1 MGRRFAAAGVL
12 GLLCTGFVGLAV
24 AAGGGASSGPQTFSD
39 ALRAAGWG
47 VEVLADGSLQ
57 LTPLGRSIQGPTP
70 EAESQSP
77 SPPAEPQA
85 QTQPAGAPIGDSV
98 DWTLLRNSGWRVER
112 DADQATLLFPPG
124 SGVPADSALAPPAP
138 AAVPERS
145 AVAAPDLE
153 TLLAVRGWRVER
165 EPDGTLMLHPLLGA
179 SPGLSVS
186 ARSLGQLPAAVAQGR
201 VTVPVDT
208 SEKARAVAASWL
220 ESVGDPALRLGK
232 IRRIHDVYVISI
244 VGAKPPHPLLHQVSV
259 AVDDGRVLVLK

>member
-1 MGRRFAAAGVL
+1 LCMGFAGV
-12 GLLCTGFVGLAV
+12 AV
-24 AAGGGASSGPQTFSD
+24 GASSGPQTFSD

-57 LTPLGRSIQGPTP
+57 LTPLGRSTQGPTP

-77 SPPAEPQA
+77 SPPVDPQA
-85 QTQPAGAPIGDSV
+85 QPPGAPIGDSV
-98 DWTLLRNSGWRVER
+98 DWTLLRSSGWRVER
-112 DADQATLLFPPG
+112 DADQAILLFPPG
-124 SGVPADSALAPPAP
+124 SVVPADSAPAPLAPAD
-138 AAVPERS
+138 VPERS

-165 EPDGTLMLHPLLGA
+165 ESDGTLMLHPLFGA

-186 ARSLGQLPAAVAQGR
+186 ARSLGQVPTAVAEGR
-201 VTVPVDT
+201 VSVPVDT
-208 SEKARAVAASWL
+208 WEKARAVAASWL
-220 ESVGDPALRLGK
+220 ESVGDPVLRLGK

-244 VGAKPPHPLLHQVSV
+244 VGASPPHTLRHQVSV